1 MLKIKTSIILWYDK
15 VHIISNGYKNKGG
28 KNEMKKCKRLMC
40 FVLAV
45 LMIFSINVPT
55 FALETQENG
64 NSAKD
69 EGNPLAIEVTTNKS
83 EYSTLGIAKIDVTVT
98 NTSSQDIQNVSA
110 ETVFKQLAPA
120 GRNSETKKE
129 VDTLKAGES
138 ISFSYKATINKEEY
152 KLNIFEKI
160 FLWLVRLFN
169 GGFTAKDNGFDDG
182 RDYIAK
188 TDVLS
193 FGKFS
198 ADNEIKVWYGET
210 GTDNNVEIG
219 YFKADPYVLEAGE
232 YTDVTFSV
240 DILSETPIDENEI
253 KLYKEENGEFI
264 GTLSKNETLGDNI
277 YSLTVNDMFSA
288 ERCIERYYIRYKNEK
303 SNHETI
309 WYEKSLTEIEQK
321 TLDIFK
327 KDVAEI
333 KAKYT
338 ISREEYKVE
347 TL

>member
-1 MLKIKTSIILWYDK
+1 
-15 VHIISNGYKNKGG
+15 
-28 KNEMKKCKRLMC
+28 MKKCKRLMC

-198 ADNEIKVWYGET
+198 AC
-210 GTDNNVEIG
+210 
-219 YFKADPYVLEAGE
+219 LL
-232 YTDVTFSV
+232 YTS
-240 DILSETPIDENEI
+240 
-253 KLYKEENGEFI
+253 
-264 GTLSKNETLGDNI
+264 
-277 YSLTVNDMFSA
+277 
-288 ERCIERYYIRYKNEK
+288 
-303 SNHETI
+303 
-309 WYEKSLTEIEQK
+309 
-321 TLDIFK
+321 
-327 KDVAEI
+327 
-333 KAKYT
+333 
-338 ISREEYKVE
+338 
-347 TL
+347 